1 MLYQLAHPITEQIV
15 GMWQEGKP
23 YLRTSLYTIEANKL
37 PPVNYSEYH
46 LKPHSITHAEA
57 PLHVIKNGKDIL
69 SFFQS
74 PHFFLGECLVIRLP
88 GNHYKK
94 LDQGEVYLWEVT
106 KDELQQEMNK
116 VLNGKTFAGK
126 ILITSEFYPVD
137 ENNMHDPNYVLILS
151 QEAADFLISFE
162 NFHLYGT
169 SWKSSDYKP
178 GSIDRPIHKT
188 LFKKALIVE
197 LLNLKNVPEGI
208 YQYTGVPLPLENASE
223 SPIVPILYYE

>member
-1 MLYQLAHPITEQIV
+1 MHYQLAHPITEKII

-23 YLRTSLYTIEANKL
+23 YSRSSLYKIEANKL
-37 PPVNYSEYH
+37 PPVNYSEYQ

-57 PLHVIKNGKDIL
+57 PLHVMENGKDIL
-69 SFFQS
+69 AFFQTNQY
-74 PHFFLGECLVIRLP
+74 FVGECLVIKLP

-94 LDQGEVYLWEVT
+94 LEDSEVYLWEVS
-106 KDELQQEMNK
+106 KNELQQEMHK
-116 VLNGKTFAGK
+116 VLDGKNFAGK
-126 ILITSEFYPVD
+126 ILVTTEFYPVD

-178 GSIDRPIHKT
+178 GSADRPIHKT

-197 LLNLKNVPEGI
+197 LLNLKNVPPGI
-208 YQYTGVPLPLENASE
+208 YQYTGVPLPLEGASE
-223 SPIVPILYYE
+223 SPIAPILY